1 MPKILVVSTSY
12 PSAPGDAAGHFVET
26 EARALA
32 RAGHRVTVLAPG
44 RSHSHGLPVETEP
57 RVHRIADGGAFGWP
71 GAWPRL
77 RQNPLRAVGA
87 ARFAWHA
94 ARAVET
100 LGPFDRVVAHFLVP
114 CAWPVALAGL
124 RGRTET
130 ALEVVAHG
138 SDARLF
144 ARLPA
149 PLRRKVAAALAR
161 QRATLRCVSQS
172 VKDELCTAG
181 LGQLAERAEV
191 GPCAVDVS
199 TAPGRQRAR
208 QALALHDDDKLVV
221 IVARLIADKR
231 VDIALRA
238 LSLLPNLRVA
248 VVGDGPERARLQDA
262 FPTAEFTGN
271 RPRSEALLYIAAA
284 DALVSASR
292 HEGAPTV
299 VREARA
305 LGVPVVAAPAGDL
318 VEWARADAGIAL
330 I

>member
-1 MPKILVVSTSY
+1 MRRSAILFLLGVVVNSF
-12 PSAPGDAAGHFVET
+12 PFFHFDVM
-26 EARALA
+26 RFY
-32 RAGHRVTVLAPG
+32 GVLQ
-44 RSHSHGLPVETEP
+44 
-57 RVHRIADGGAFGWP
+57 RIAICYLIA
-71 GAWPRL
+71 
-77 RQNPLRAVGA
+77 
-87 ARFAWHA
+87 
-94 ARAVET
+94 
-100 LGPFDRVVAHFLVP
+100 
-114 CAWPVALAGL
+114 VAL
-124 RGRTET
+124 
-130 ALEVVAHG
+130 H
-138 SDARLF
+138 
-144 ARLPA
+144 
-149 PLRRKVAAALAR
+149 LASSGWR
-161 QRATLRCVSQS
+161 S
-172 VKDELCTAG
+172 
-181 LGQLAERAEV
+181 
-191 GPCAVDVS
+191 
-199 TAPGRQRAR
+199 
-208 QALALHDDDKLVV
+208 KLVV